1 MEQVIETDKLSLED
15 IEEGRF
21 HGGVGTVK
29 EKTQARSGT
38 VLREKKEAHDE
49 RVRE

>member
-1 MEQVIETDKLSLED
+1 MEQVIETNELSLED

-21 HGGVGTVK
+21 NGGVGTVK

-38 VLREKKEAHDE
+38 VLMQKKDAHDE